1 MIPVERRL
9 EQRVRPLER
18 LVVPVEPAAGLG
30 GRDQEPEEDRT
41 EERLVF
47 CGAGARVRIREDRSS
62 RLTAEL
68 FDGEPS
74 ILASAQDRL
83 AFLDEGADERAQ
95 FVQRGPA
102 TLNVLLEGEGEIP
115 TFLELAPQNDE
126 RPEDESA

>member
-1 MIPVERRL
+1 MG
-9 EQRVRPLER
+9 PLEG
-18 LVVPVEPAAGLG
+18 LVVPVEAAAGLG
-30 GRDQEPEEDRT
+30 GRNQESEEDRA

-47 CGAGARVRIREDRSS
+47 RGAGARVRMREDRGS

-68 FDGEPS
+68 FDGEPGV
-74 ILASAQDRL
+74 LASAQDRL
-83 AFLDEGADERAQ
+83 TFLDEGADERAQ